1 MLASEPRSSG
11 RRGGLN
17 TITAIYQ
24 TLQKQRS
31 PVQLSL
37 INTRVLLE
45 TGVNL
50 RSVPAEQD
58 RDPATIAKVSAVLLG
73 MGMAA

>member
-1 MLASEPRSSG
+1 MRPTEW
-11 RRGGLN
+11 RGGLD
-17 TITAIYQ
+17 TITAIYRG
-24 TLQKQRS
+24 LQKQRS

-50 RSVPAEQD
+50 RSVTTDQD
-58 RDPATIAKVSAVLLG
+58 RDPTVVAKVTSVLRG

>member
-1 MLASEPRSSG
+1 LD
-11 RRGGLN
+11 
-17 TITAIYQ
+17 TITAIYRG
-24 TLQKQRS
+24 LQKQRS

-50 RSVPAEQD
+50 RSVTTDQD
-58 RDPATIAKVSAVLLG
+58 RDPATIAKVTSVLRG

>member
-1 MLASEPRSSG
+1 
-11 RRGGLN
+11 LN

-24 TLQKQRS
+24 SLQKQRS

-37 INTRVLLE
+37 INTRILLE

-50 RSVPAEQD
+50 RGVTAEQD
-58 RDPATIAKVSAVLLG
+58 HDPATIAKVSAVLRG